1 MKEKIKERVLHEASR
16 IVETKKTLR
25 ELSKEFGVS
34 KSTIHKDMQQ
44 KLILLDKELYRQVQR
59 VFEEHLMSRY
69 YIGGESTK
77 KKYKKII

>member
-1 MKEKIKERVLHEASR
+1 MKDKLKERVLQEATR
-16 IVETKKTLR
+16 IIETKKTLR

-44 KLILLDKELYRQVQR
+44 KLILLDKDLYKQVKK

-69 YIGGESTK
+69 YIGGEATK